1 MKKKFNP
8 VLTILLTMSMVI
20 GLTACGG
27 SSGGTEKETT
37 KETTGTETTD
47 TSGTAKG
54 DSGEAS
60 SEIVRGGTLTLRR
73 TGVTPINPTQVIA
86 PAGDMMTYSL
96 FFETLTWFNESDYS
110 AQPNLAESW
119 QWSDDS
125 LTLDMKLREDAVFFD
140 GSPVNAE
147 AVKATFDFY
156 MDPDTAHS
164 QASYIANVES
174 VEVVDEYTVR
184 FNFSAPDSS
193 FLTAMAQPIGIILE
207 PSAIDKFK
215 ETGDPE
221 VFAREGGC
229 GPFVLSEF
237 LDGESLTAVKNDN
250 YYKMG
255 ADGQA
260 LPYLDSV
267 VVQIIGDE
275 AVMAANMESGDIDA
289 VDFFYDQNYIEAF
302 DANED
307 ITLYKIASQ
316 TQYILYMNMQKE
328 PFNDVKVREALSY
341 AFDRDECI
349 DVLLNGDGYKTPT
362 IVLPEQTF
370 YREGKI
376 YDYDPEK
383 SKELLAEAGYPD
395 GVTIEFYYGTYGSN
409 KEIAELL
416 QSQASAA
423 GFNLEL
429 CPTDGASVK
438 QLWASYNEDTPA
450 GIRMNE
456 LGHPKPSAYIQMDYT
471 FGQDALQNSEKWFDD
486 DLAELLKEISQTV
499 DPDEQDAK
507 LIELQEM
514 VEEDIP
520 IVSLYTAY
528 KFSAFRTWVE
538 GLQYN
543 GEGTMIFT
551 EAWLNK

>member
-1 MKKKFNP
+1 MKKKVKGIISALL
-8 VLTILLTMSMVI
+8 VLTMVV

-27 SSGGTEKETT
+27 GSGETT
-37 KETTGTETTD
+37 KETSGETNASAAASDETDAAETTEAA
-47 TSGTAKG
+47 SGIK
-54 DSGEAS
+54 
-60 SEIVRGGTLTLRR
+60 RGGTLTLRR

-110 AQPNLAESW
+110 AQPALAESW
-119 QWSDDS
+119 TWSDDS
-125 LTLDMKLREDAVFFD
+125 LTLEMKLKEGVSFFD
-140 GSPVNAE
+140 GTPVNAE

-164 QASYIANVES
+164 QASYIANVAS
-174 VEVVDEYTVR
+174 VEAVDEYTVK

-193 FLTAMAQPIGIILE
+193 FLTAMAQPIGIILA
-207 PSAIDKFK
+207 PAAIEKFK

-237 LDGESLTAVKNDN
+237 LDGESLTAVRNEN

-255 ADGQA
+255 EDGQA

-302 DANED
+302 DANPD
-307 ITLYKIASQ
+307 INLYKIASQ
-316 TQYILYMNMQKE
+316 TQYILYLNMQKE
-328 PFNDVKVREALSY
+328 PFNDLKVRQALCY

-362 IVLPEQTF
+362 IVLPDQKF
-370 YREGKI
+370 YREGTI
-376 YDYDPEK
+376 YDYNPEK

-395 GVTIEFYYGTYGSN
+395 GVDVEFYYGTYGSN

-416 QSQASAA
+416 QSQAAAA
-423 GFNLEL
+423 GFNITL
-429 CPTDGASVK
+429 CPTDGATVK

-456 LGHPKPSAYIQMDYT
+456 LGHPKPSPYIQMDYT
-471 FGQDALQNSEKWFDD
+471 FGQNALQNSAKWFDD
-486 DLAELLKEISQTV
+486 DLAALLQEISQTT
-499 DPDEQDAK
+499 DEAAQNEK

-514 VEEDIP
+514 VEENVP

-538 GLQYN
+538 GLKYN